1 MKNNELKELKQGVTD
16 KSSSSL
22 PLSSP
27 LRGDRRGAWLGLGC
41 LILLGILAII
51 VLAIVLLSKCMRT
64 NDDTISIEATPNEI
78 RQIMPQNEL
87 YVATALI
94 EDFTTLQQTEFHFG
108 IIPEE
113 HSCVQILQQ
122 KVSYKLDLSKVE
134 YTPKEKHIM
143 EVRMPE
149 LAYTASTQASQF
161 ISDDESYW
169 IEALPST
176 NELRHKVEQQIRT
189 QFDTPE
195 NRQKALLFAQEAIT
209 HILMVKP
216 LVIVISPLWVST
228 RSVLITLDAHSCS
241 AVL

>member
-1 MKNNELKELKQGVTD
+1 MGNKELKELEELKQGVTD

-22 PLSSP
+22 PL
-27 LRGDRRGAWLGLGC
+27 REGLGVGC

-94 EDFTTLQQTEFHFG
+94 EDFATLQQTEYHFEVF
-108 IIPEE
+108 PEE

-134 YTPKEKHIM
+134 YTPKENHIM

-209 HILMVKP
+209 HILTQLGYQP
-216 LVIVISPLWVST
+216 QFINT
-228 RSVLITLDAHSCS
+228 ITPQSKEELSM
-241 AVL
+241 

>member
-1 MKNNELKELKQGVTD
+1 MGNKELKELEELEELKQGVTD

-22 PLSSP
+22 PL
-27 LRGDRRGAWLGLGC
+27 REGLGVGC

-51 VLAIVLLSKCMRT
+51 VLAIVLLSKCMHT
-64 NDDTISIEATPNEI
+64 NDNTISIEPTPNEI

-94 EDFTTLQQTEFHFG
+94 EDYTTLQQTEYHFG
-108 IIPEE
+108 VFPEE
-113 HSCVQILQQ
+113 HSCVQILRQ

-134 YTPKEKHIM
+134 YTPRENHIM

-161 ISDDESYW
+161 ISDNESYW
-169 IEALPST
+169 SEALPST

-195 NRQKALLFAQEAIT
+195 NRQKAILFAQEAIT
-209 HILMVKP
+209 HILTQLGYQP
-216 LVIVISPLWVST
+216 EFINT
-228 RSVLITLDAHSCS
+228 ITPHSEGNN
-241 AVL
+241 